1 VAKIWVGFD
10 VDLDYLK
17 ANVSTSRRSKSKPK
31 PRRLKKSRAERKRP
45 APPPL
50 ENNNG
55 KGPITA
61 LDERFAKARLKLN
74 ARRQQLVHAILD
86 SADETCFL
94 SSREMAKRYRVDA
107 TTILRT
113 TKVLGYRTFADFTAD
128 LRQHFFAR
136 ITPYTVLKAA
146 TREKRS
152 VGDHVD
158 QALDKALENLNNLKT
173 QFERQKVIDLART
186 IKRSRHV
193 LVVGLDFAAALS
205 YYFAYGLLALGF
217 DAEAPIGSSGSLQYK
232 VEVLTSKDVLVAIS
246 FGQCLRDTVEAVQHA
261 RDHGVPT
268 FGITDSKN
276 SPIARY
282 CDAYLITPVVS
293 PSILNSYVAPVAAVN
308 AIHVACA
315 HVDPNRALSRLRPTD
330 REYAS
335 GHRWY
340 REPRRSN
347 GNEP

>member
-1 VAKIWVGFD
+1 M
-10 VDLDYLK
+10 DLDYLRTH
-17 ANVSTSRRSKSKPK
+17 VSTARRSKSKTT
-31 PRRLKKSRAERKRP
+31 PRRLKKSPARRKKP
-45 APPPL
+45 VPPPPAF
-50 ENNNG
+50 EITNG
-55 KGPITA
+55 KGPVTA

-74 ARRQQLVHAILD
+74 ARRQRLVHAILD

-113 TKVLGYRTFADFTAD
+113 TKVLGYRTFADFAAD
-128 LRQHFFAR
+128 LRQHFVTR

-146 TREKRS
+146 TRERRS

-173 QFERQKVIDLART
+173 QFEKQKVIDLART
-186 IKRSRHV
+186 VKRSRHV

-205 YYFAYGLLALGF
+205 YYLAYGLLALGF

-232 VEVLTSKDVLVAIS
+232 VEVLTPKDVLIAIS

-261 RDHGVPT
+261 RKHGVPT
-268 FGITDSKN
+268 FGITDSEV

-315 HVDPNRALSRLRPTD
+315 HLDPNRSLSRLRPTD

-347 GNEP
+347 GNES

>member
-1 VAKIWVGFD
+1 
-10 VDLDYLK
+10 VDLDYLRS
-17 ANVSTSRRSKSKPK
+17 NVSTSRRSKSETTA
-31 PRRLKKSRAERKRP
+31 RRGKKSGDGREKPQP
-45 APPPL
+45 APTAI
-50 ENNNG
+50 ENANG

-74 ARRQQLVHAILD
+74 VRRQQLVHAILD

-94 SSREMAKRYRVDA
+94 SSREMAKRYGVDA

-113 TKVLGYRTFADFTAD
+113 TKVLGYRTFADFAAD
-128 LRQHFFAR
+128 LRQHFVAR

-173 QFERQKVIDLART
+173 QFEKQKVIDLART
-186 IKRSRHV
+186 IKRSRQV

-205 YYFAYGLLALGF
+205 YYLAYGLLALGF
-217 DAEAPIGSSGSLQYK
+217 DAEAPIGSSGGLQYK
-232 VEVLTSKDVLVAIS
+232 VEVLTPKDVLIAIS

-261 RDHGVPT
+261 RKHGVPT
-268 FGITDSKN
+268 FGITDSEI

-315 HVDPNRALSRLRPTD
+315 HLDPNRSLSRLRPTD

-340 REPRRSN
+340 RERRRSN
-347 GNEP
+347 GNEA